1 MKYSL
6 SDQKLALDNFKQ
18 IKKGD
23 TLYTILRHVG
33 SGGMSRT
40 IDVIETT
47 RKNRLYNLGWSV
59 AVVLKLPYDNKY
71 NGVKIGG
78 TGMDMGFYLIY
89 SLSSVLFDN
98 GYAINQKW
106 L

>member
-1 MKYSL
+1 MEYSL
-6 SDQKLALDNFKQ
+6 SDQKSALDNLKQ
-18 IKKGD
+18 IRKGD
-23 TLYTILRHVG
+23 TLYTILRHVSS
-33 SGGMSRT
+33 SGMLRT

-59 AVVLKLPYDNKY
+59 AVILNLPYDNKY
-71 NGVKIGG
+71 NGTKVSG
-78 TGMDMGFYLIY
+78 TGMDMGFHLIY
-89 SLSSVLFDN
+89 SLSSVLFND